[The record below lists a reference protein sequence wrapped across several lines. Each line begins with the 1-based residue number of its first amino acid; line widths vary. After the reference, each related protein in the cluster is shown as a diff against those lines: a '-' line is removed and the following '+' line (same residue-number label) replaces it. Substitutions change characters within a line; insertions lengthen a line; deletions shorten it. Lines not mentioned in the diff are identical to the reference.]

1 MHVSVLVGTAK
12 EVAGLRGELRS
23 ARVELKEV
31 KEENSRLKYEIEH
44 EKRERLSATQEK
56 VVGSMAK
63 CGMVAGDRSKGATRL
78 GEGEKQV
85 DHQQLSASGSEGSER

>member
-44 EKRERLSATQEK
+44 EKCERLSATQEK
-56 VVGSMAK
+56 VVGSITK
-63 CGMVAGDRSKGATRL
+63 YGMVAGDRSKGQR
-78 GEGEKQV
+78 GWGKV
-85 DHQQLSASGSEGSER
+85 RNK